1 MLALFEKLYILV
13 KTESFTM
20 KKVLLTVRQ
29 VRRDFAYTSALKRER
44 TSSFLLRCYTF
55 PEFGIISVKNVAFF
69 TGFSDSLYF
78 SNTFKKA
85 IGVSPKEFIKRL
97 SESNAQKTT
106 LESVVFDISEYM
118 TTGKK
123 GLGLLAF

>member
-44 TSSFLLRCYTF
+44 TSSFLRRCYTF
-55 PEFGIISVKNVAFF
+55 PEFGIISVKNAAFF
-69 TGFSDSLYF
+69 YGIFGF
-78 SNTFKKA
+78 
-85 IGVSPKEFIKRL
+85 FIFL
-97 SESNAQKTT
+97 EYLQKGNRRFN
-106 LESVVFDISEYM
+106 EEIY
-118 TTGKK
+118 
-123 GLGLLAF
+123 